1 MCESDGGATQSAGD
15 VDGVELDDVSL
26 EVEVD
31 DEDDSLDGAGVD
43 DEAVEPDLPL
53 SVL

>member
-1 MCESDGGATQSAGD
+1 MCGCVGGATQSADD
-15 VDGVELDDVSL
+15 VDGVELDDVSV
-26 EVEVD
+26 EVEE
-31 DEDDSLDGAGVD
+31 EDDSLDGAGTV

>member
-1 MCESDGGATQSAGD
+1 MCGCAGGATQSADD
-15 VDGVELDDVSL
+15 VDGVELDDVSV
-26 EVEVD
+26 EVE
-31 DEDDSLDGAGVD
+31 EDDSLDGAGTV